1 MIKDVVILVLA
12 LSSCFF
18 FLVGTTGLIRLPDV
32 FSRMHAT
39 TKSDTLGA
47 GLALLA
53 LIVYKGFDP
62 VSLKL
67 LVVLVFIMITNPVA
81 AHIISKAAYDKEI
94 GKRKEDPDA
103 DF

>member
-1 MIKDVVILVLA
+1 MLKDIIILLLVI
-12 LSSCFF
+12 SSCFF

-47 GLALLA
+47 GLALTA
-53 LIVYKGFDP
+53 LIVHKGFDP

-67 LVVLVFIMITNPVA
+67 LVVLIFILITNPVA
-81 AHIISKAAYDKEI
+81 SHIIAKAAYYNQKDET
-94 GKRKEDPDA
+94 KEDDHA
-103 DF
+103 DI

>member
-12 LSSCFF
+12 ISSCFF

-94 GKRKEDPDA
+94 GKRKEDLDA
-103 DF
+103 DI

>member
-1 MIKDVVILVLA
+1 MLKDIVILFLVI
-12 LSSCFF
+12 SSCFF

-67 LVVLVFIMITNPVA
+67 LIVLIFILITNPVA
-81 AHIISKAAYDKEI
+81 SHIIAKAAYYNQKKHEEVDN
-94 GKRKEDPDA
+94 DA
-103 DF
+103 DI

>member
-12 LSSCFF
+12 ISSFFF

-103 DF
+103 DI

>member
-1 MIKDVVILVLA
+1 MIKEVVILMLA

-103 DF
+103 DI